1 MNGTGRVAQP
11 PVEVR
16 REFVGWRLESQ
27 VLIQAYLL
35 VVPVVRRPT
44 ATARMSSAE
53 GMAAVCETRSQC
65 VAQGA

>member
-1 MNGTGRVAQP
+1 MNGTSRVGKP

-35 VVPVVRRPT
+35 VVPAVRRPIVT
-44 ATARMSSAE
+44 TRMSSAE
-53 GMAAVCETRSQC
+53 GMAAVCQTRSPC
-65 VAQGA
+65 AAQGA